1 MVKRSE
7 IFDFAENKYNAKPD
21 YPFEKYRH
29 YAVLRHTDDDKWFG
43 LVMNV
48 SREKLGLKGE
58 GEADVLD
65 IKCHPAKVDDLKTKP
80 GFRAAGRP
88 EVQDSRRARSL
99 PSACQNPF
107 PRSGNAAGSRL
118 PHPEG

>member
-7 IFDFAENKYNAKPD
+7 IFDYAEKKYNTKPD

-65 IKCHPAKVDDLKTKP
+65 IKCHPAKVDELKTKP
-80 GFRAAGRP
+80 SFRPAYHMNKEHWLTAIL
-88 EVQDSRRARSL
+88 D
-99 PSACQNPF
+99 
-107 PRSGNAAGSRL
+107 GSVSKEEIFAL
-118 PHPEG
+118 LDESYDLTK